1 MLQPSENLAYYGA
14 LRGRVL
20 ESAALLRDEKPR
32 EWLCLSGDYMIV
44 VRWQQGVLGIGVDE
58 TEYGVYQD
66 IKIVGLD
73 KEEFKQDNK
82 LHFNRVKEFMDWTYD
97 DDVCLDIWNK

>member
-1 MLQPSENLAYYGA
+1 MLQAVENLAYYQG
-14 LRGRVL
+14 LKGRVL

-32 EWLCLSGDYMIV
+32 EWLCLSDNYIII

-58 TEYGVYQD
+58 TEYAVYND
-66 IKIVGLD
+66 IKIVGMD
-73 KEEFKQDNK
+73 KDEMKEDSK

-97 DDVCLDIWNK
+97 DYVCLDI